1 MPYDRHIISNVM
13 YCSKATSLYS
23 LYIFVLE
30 IIAQVSYVANGPL
43 LWNWLLD
50 QKYAKI
56 EATGRS

>member
-1 MPYDRHIISNVM
+1 MPYDRHIISYVM
-13 YCSKATSLYS
+13 YCSKATS

-43 LWNWLLD
+43 FWNWLLD
-50 QKYAKI
+50 KKCANI